1 MFRKF
6 ASSLLVL
13 ALLAGCGSSSAS
25 TDDCAS
31 TAAAIVES
39 LSLGDHVEQVEDR
52 VISGLFFFDEGTVT
66 DEALYIANDKSA
78 DLVGVF
84 DVTDVDAVTSK
95 IQDYLTNLKAQM
107 ETYYPNE
114 VFKIDNA
121 VVMDNGSRV
130 ILIVAEDIEG
140 AKKEA
145 SNLLGN

>member
-6 ASSLLVL
+6 ASSVLVL
-13 ALLAGCGSSSAS
+13 ALLAGCGSTTAS

-31 TAAAIVES
+31 AAAAIVEN

-66 DEALYIANDKSA
+66 DAALYIANDKSA

-84 DVTDVDAVTSK
+84 DVTDVDSVTSK

-140 AKKEA
+140 AKSEA
-145 SNLLGN
+145 SSLLGN